1 MDWTNADT
9 VVSIW
14 AIVVAFSFLL
24 GYLVRGF
31 KESDK

>member
-1 MDWTNADT
+1 MEWTSADT
-9 VVSIW
+9 VVAIW
-14 AIVVAFSFLL
+14 AVLVVFSFLL